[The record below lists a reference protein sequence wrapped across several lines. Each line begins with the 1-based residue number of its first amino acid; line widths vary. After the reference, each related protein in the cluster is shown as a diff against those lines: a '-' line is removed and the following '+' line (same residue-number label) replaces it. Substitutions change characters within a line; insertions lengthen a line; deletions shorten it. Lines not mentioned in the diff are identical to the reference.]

1 MTQPTPANPRITVLG
16 TGYVGLVTG
25 ACLANLGWQVT
36 GYDVQEAK
44 IEKLRRGENPI
55 YEPGLE
61 ELLAA
66 NKSRLSFT
74 SDLDAAISS
83 ADVIFVCVGTPQ
95 GDDGRAD
102 LSQVEAVART
112 IAGKLDRYRL
122 IVEKS
127 TVPVRTA
134 ERIAQTIRMHAPQ
147 ASFDVASNPEF
158 LREGSAIA
166 DFQNPDRIVIG
177 VGSDRASQML
187 RAVYAPLKATI
198 VETSVATAEIIK
210 HASNSFLATKI
221 SFINM
226 VADLCEKTG
235 ADVREVAEGMGYDKR
250 IGRAFLNAGIGY
262 GGSCFPKDVLAFTR
276 IAEDHRVDF
285 SLLEQVHK
293 INQAR
298 IDKVFERL
306 KDMLWVLRD
315 KRVALLGLAFK
326 PNTDDIRE
334 APALKIIQRL
344 HEEGARIA
352 ACDPQA
358 LENVRRALGNRIP
371 VDYCASAEA
380 AAQGADALLLVTE
393 WSDYTSLD
401 PARLRSVVRT
411 PVVFDG
417 RNALNKPAW
426 EKAGFA
432 YRGVGFI

>member
-66 NKSRLSFT
+66 NKSRMSFT

-83 ADVIFVCVGTPQ
+83 ADVNFVCVGTPQ

-352 ACDPQA
+352 ASDPQA

>member
-177 VGSDRASQML
+177 VGSERASQML

-417 RNALNKPAW
+417 RNALNKPDW

>member
-66 NKSRLSFT
+66 NKSRMSFT

-177 VGSDRASQML
+177 VGSERASQML

-358 LENVRRALGNRIP
+358 LENVRHALGNRIS